1 MTWIPSAITRFLLTM
16 NRRHFEI
23 GGLAWVVL
31 TVIGWGADLSMHQA
45 LVAPWLRM
53 LFMGGVQPTAWAV
66 LRAVPVGTWAI
77 AMMAVG
83 PAAIIGYV
91 ASLTQET
98 EDEHKR
104 GARLMSADHLAQMIQ
119 KRRP

>member
-1 MTWIPSAITRFLLTM
+1 MTWIPSAITRFLPTM

-31 TVIGWGADLSMHQA
+31 TTIGWGADLSMHQA

-53 LFMGGVQPTAWAV
+53 LFLGGVQPSVWAV
-66 LRAVPVGTWAI
+66 LRALPLGTWAI
-77 AMMAVG
+77 ALMAVG
-83 PAAIIGYV
+83 PAAVIGYV
-91 ASLTQET
+91 AALTSES

-104 GARLMSADHLAQMIQ
+104 GAQLTSAADLAKMIQ